1 MIEGEGRTFVG
12 VELLCVCEGGGE
24 RTFGAGVGK
33 YLGGGTKCKVSIS
46 PIFLG
51 FFRSVPPPPPQK
63 ERCPH
68 PPPNKTKQKKRVVL
82 LPTSGEMFTGAM
94 AVAKARAARFY
105 CGNAKSCIFVVIAN
119 VRFSLACLI

>member
-1 MIEGEGRTFVG
+1 MEVTLEAFRPF
-12 VELLCVCEGGGE
+12 LP
-24 RTFGAGVGK
+24 
-33 YLGGGTKCKVSIS
+33 TK
-46 PIFLG
+46 
-51 FFRSVPPPPPQK
+51 
-63 ERCPH
+63 
-68 PPPNKTKQKKRVVL
+68 KKRVVL